1 MITIFR
7 RVRDKLIASG
17 SVTKYLLYAVGESLL
32 VVVGIL
38 IALQVNNWNE
48 DRQLNRQEQTYLGL
62 LRDDLILQKEENDIQ
77 KTTLINHISVE
88 EPLTELI
95 KIRFQVKKE
104 RRYEAKKILSSLLV
118 GRTYGA
124 YEATFIDLTSSG
136 NIGLISDQVL
146 KNQIIQHYQ
155 IQKRDRDVINNNTL
169 NTYLK
174 LFENLA
180 KDENLILIQN
190 VLAFKIAAK
199 KIAHRFL
206 ENSDERINHLL
217 ETIESEM
224 EAK

>member
-104 RRYEAKKILSSLLV
+104 RRYEAKK
-118 GRTYGA
+118 Y
-124 YEATFIDLTSSG
+124 
-136 NIGLISDQVL
+136 
-146 KNQIIQHYQ
+146 
-155 IQKRDRDVINNNTL
+155 
-169 NTYLK
+169 
-174 LFENLA
+174 
-180 KDENLILIQN
+180 
-190 VLAFKIAAK
+190 
-199 KIAHRFL
+199 
-206 ENSDERINHLL
+206 
-217 ETIESEM
+217 
-224 EAK
+224 